1 MIKIIFYVDI
11 AFFYRKANILSILP
25 IYYGN
30 KGLCHGRCRLID
42 WDGNMQQAAYAALQH
57 CSSMTESYYLIFFCN
72 SGIDDYSDTRT
83 SHQLSWY
90 SVLTRRLKFKSSCC
104 LESLQRRPPSAT
116 FRVEMP
122 RDSESVCGYF
132 FFLNFQV
139 KSPSDSDLDYL
150 NSNTVTTQA
159 SLSFEAK
166 LENTAC
172 LVEHLE
178 GWDVLYNINFCYI
191 ANILLHNRN
200 LFVYIAFNLTLYDS
214 ICYITYAT

>member
-1 MIKIIFYVDI
+1 MLQLQIYACHRVTKPLSTCSRPHTAPTQPPGSRYAAALSSIAASTQPSCSPHAAMIKIIFYVDI

-90 SVLTRRLKFKSSCC
+90 SVLTRRLKF
-104 LESLQRRPPSAT
+104 
-116 FRVEMP
+116 
-122 RDSESVCGYF
+122 
-132 FFLNFQV
+132 
-139 KSPSDSDLDYL
+139 
-150 NSNTVTTQA
+150 
-159 SLSFEAK
+159 
-166 LENTAC
+166 
-172 LVEHLE
+172 
-178 GWDVLYNINFCYI
+178 
-191 ANILLHNRN
+191 
-200 LFVYIAFNLTLYDS
+200 
-214 ICYITYAT
+214 